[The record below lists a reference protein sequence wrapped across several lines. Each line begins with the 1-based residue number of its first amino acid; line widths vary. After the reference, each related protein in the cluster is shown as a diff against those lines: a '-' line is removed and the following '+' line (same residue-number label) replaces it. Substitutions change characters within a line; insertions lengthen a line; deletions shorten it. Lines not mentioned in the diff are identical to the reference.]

1 MVRKVK
7 LRASVG
13 RQRLT
18 GATLRHEA
26 RYMSNIR
33 KQMKTITDNYAK
45 FVNEL
50 GDIGAEILLEAL
62 QPTFDLSQKYVPR
75 DTGALADSGFLKKDT
90 VSKFPR
96 VVLGYGTGGA
106 PHYAIL
112 VHELLHLKHAS
123 PTRAKFLLSALEED
137 AGNIQKR
144 IVQGYQQATG
154 ATV

>member
-18 GATLRHEA
+18 GATPRHEA
-26 RYMSNIR
+26 RYLSNIR
-33 KQMKTITDNYAK
+33 KQMKAITDNYEK

-62 QPTFDLSQKYVPR
+62 EPTFDLSQKYVPR
-75 DTGALADSGFLKKDT
+75 DTGTLAESGFLEKDPN
-90 VSKFPR
+90 SKFPR
-96 VVLGYGTGGA
+96 VVLGYGKGGA

-112 VHELLHLKHAS
+112 VHEVLHFKHAA
-123 PTRAKFLLSALEED
+123 PTKAKFLLSALEED

-144 IVQGYQQATG
+144 IVRGYQQATG
-154 ATV
+154 ATS